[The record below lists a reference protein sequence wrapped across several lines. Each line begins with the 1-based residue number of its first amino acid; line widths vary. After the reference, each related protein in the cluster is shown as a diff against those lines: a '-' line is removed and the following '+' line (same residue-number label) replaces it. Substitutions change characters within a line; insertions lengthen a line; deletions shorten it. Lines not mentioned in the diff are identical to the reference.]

1 MKYLIILILSTF
13 YFGNLVA
20 EISNQNFHNLFN
32 VGKMESY
39 NKEFTLYFKPR
50 NNAIL
55 ARGEERNYI
64 KDYPEKFSKLMKQ
77 RNTNISVENILKLI

>member
-1 MKYLIILILSTF
+1 MKFLITLLLSTL

-20 EISNQNFHNLFN
+20 EISHQNFDNLFN

-39 NKEFTLYFKPR
+39 NKEFILYFKPR
-50 NNAIL
+50 NKAIL

-64 KDYPEKFSKLMKQ
+64 KDYPQDLYCLLYTSDAADEP
-77 RNTNISVENILKLI
+77 